1 MKNLKLTWL
10 AAGALLWSLGGCS
23 SSTTES
29 GTTSTA
35 EEVTND
41 KTTATPPAEAIADIP
56 YPKGSDS
63 VSASIDST
71 SFHSLAASADIT
83 EVQAS
88 IQAKTRATNPEVKKF
103 AETMV
108 ADHTK
113 TSEELKPIQFHHL
126 NIYLR

>member
-1 MKNLKLTWL
+1 MKNFKLTWL
-10 AAGALLWSLGGCS
+10 AAGVLLWSLGGCS

-29 GTTSTA
+29 TTTSTA
-35 EEVTND
+35 EEVSTD
-41 KTTATPPAEAIADIP
+41 RTTATPPAEVIADIP

-63 VSASIDST
+63 VAATVDSI
-71 SFHSLAASADIT
+71 SFHSLAASSDIT

-103 AETMV
+103 AEDMI

-113 TSEELKPIQFHHL
+113 TSE
-126 NIYLR
+126 